1 MTAQKSRG
9 FLALENYLAAD
20 YFWAYIIQIAAWTY
34 AMFQTIDAP
43 FTSVQWVVAY
53 VRETNGA
60 AQLFVLTTIIGV
72 NIWRIA
78 VKFWQERIKSIK
90 EQVEEGEARGEARG
104 RAVGEARGEARGR
117 DAVITAL
124 RKGGMSRDEIN
135 DVVIRSGDDELI
147 TDVIFGG
154 DSEAYQEVIRE
165 ARREAVNRIIADM
178 ESAKRDRE
186 TEKPESEL

>member
-1 MTAQKSRG
+1 MTAKKSRG

-20 YFWAYIIQIAAWTY
+20 YFWAYIIQMTAWTY

-90 EQVEEGEARGEARG
+90 EQVAEGEARGRNQ
-104 RAVGEARGEARGR
+104 
-117 DAVITAL
+117 VIMAL
-124 RKGGMSRDEIN
+124 RKSSMSNDEIN
-135 DVVIRSGDDELI
+135 AAVIRSGDDDLI

-165 ARREAVNRIIADM
+165 AKQEVVNRIIADM
-178 ESAKRDRE
+178 GSAKRDRE